1 MAFRL
6 KTGDYKTLESIA
18 EYRIITTV
26 QIAALLGRNR
36 QSIWRRLRE
45 LEKHGLLRVTQRG
58 FGRRRGRPEIVLSL
72 SEYGVDVLKDKGVIG
87 ADVDYE
93 AVIGDNI
100 HCKDHQ
106 LMLNWFRIHLN
117 HVEKVLPR
125 LKIRFLSHSSPF
137 LPRNMAKYLIITDFG
152 SAEGSIDEVVRFTPD
167 AVFSITDTLRGITV
181 LFFLEVDCGTETIAS
196 PKRDMKDVRQ
206 KIVNYGAYFDSFG
219 YKRYDGL
226 WDCKLEG
233 FRLLFLTNTLG
244 RLASLCKLVEQM
256 PPSDFIWLT
265 EQSRIFSD
273 GISAKIW
280 VRGGKM
286 ESSSESIL
294 DSLHC
299 RAPLP

>member
-6 KTGDYKTLESIA
+6 KTSDYKTLESIA

-45 LEKHGLLRVTQRG
+45 LEKHELLRVTQRE

-72 SEYGVDVLKDKGVIG
+72 SEHGVDVLKEKGVIG
-87 ADVDYE
+87 ADVKYE
-93 AVIGDNI
+93 AVIGDKI
-100 HCKDHQ
+100 HCRDHQ

-117 HVEKVLPR
+117 HVEKVLPN
-125 LKIRFLSHSSPF
+125 LNIRFLAYSSPF
-137 LPRNMAKYLIITDFG
+137 LQRNTAGYSIIADF
-152 SAEGSIDEVVRFTPD
+152 APVEGSVDEVARFTPD

-196 PKRDMKDVRQ
+196 PNRNVKDVRQ
-206 KIVNYGAYFDSFG
+206 KIVNYGAYFDSFR
-219 YKRYDGL
+219 YKRYEDI

-244 RLASLCKLVEQM
+244 RLASLSKLVEQM
-256 PPSDFIWLT
+256 QPSGFIWLT
-265 EQSRIFSD
+265 ELSHVFH
-273 GISAKIW
+273 GGVSAEIW

-286 ESSSESIL
+286 ESSPESIL
-294 DSLHC
+294 DSLCC